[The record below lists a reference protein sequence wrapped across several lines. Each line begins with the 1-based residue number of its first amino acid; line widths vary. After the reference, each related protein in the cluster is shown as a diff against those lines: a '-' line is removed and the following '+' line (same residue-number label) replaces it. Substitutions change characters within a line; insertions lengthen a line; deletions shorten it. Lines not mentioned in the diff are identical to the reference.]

1 MSEPGAPYC
10 CGHLSATEQVRA
22 CRASSN
28 DEAMPLEEA
37 VRIAAG
43 VRHRPDGTS
52 RAFDALLTE
61 LDRLHEQEKR
71 WAALTGRREEGPP
84 R

>member
-1 MSEPGAPYC
+1 MSDDDGRSP
-10 CGHLSATEQVRA
+10 
-22 CRASSN
+22 
-28 DEAMPLEEA
+28 MPLEEA

-61 LDRLHEQEKR
+61 IDRLNEEQRR
-71 WAALTGRREEGPP
+71 WDALTGRN
-84 R
+84 